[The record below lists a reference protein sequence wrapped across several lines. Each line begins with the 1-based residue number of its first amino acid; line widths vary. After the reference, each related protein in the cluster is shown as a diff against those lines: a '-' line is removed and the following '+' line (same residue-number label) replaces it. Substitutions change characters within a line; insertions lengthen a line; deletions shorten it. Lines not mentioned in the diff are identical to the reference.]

1 MNIASTIKAVL
12 PPAFRPVLAR
22 IEASPL
28 AYRLARGAF
37 WSLSGALIA
46 RGLGLLASV
55 LVARVLGKEGYGEL
69 GIVQSTLGMFGTL
82 AGFGLGMTAT
92 KFIAQY
98 RTTDPARAGR
108 IRALSSAFAWVSS
121 SATAAVLF
129 VLAPWLADRT
139 LAAPQLTGLL
149 QAGSLF
155 LLLTAVNGAQMGALS
170 GFESFKMVAKISLLS
185 GLANFPLMVGG
196 VYLAGLQGA
205 VWGMVAAAAINWL
218 LNHIAIRRECS
229 AAGVPYTYTGCWTE
243 QAVLWQFSLPALISG
258 MLFSPTEWVLNTM
271 LVNQPGGYGQMGVF
285 SAAKQWHV
293 LILYLPN
300 VLSATTLPVLSN
312 LLGENKRKQYMQML
326 VLNSLL
332 LTGVAAAAALPVC
345 LLSRTIM
352 GMYGKDFAGAW
363 QVLVYVAVYSV
374 LWASNIVV
382 GQAMWSTG
390 ASKEAMLFA
399 GLRSVILLASGALLV
414 RYGASGLA
422 LAMLV
427 TYVIQTIYL
436 IPYVKYKSARYFAG
450 ADAPGLGE
458 AKPLFAGARK

>member
-185 GLANFPLMVGG
+185 GLANFPLM
-196 VYLAGLQGA
+196 GLIGIL
-205 VWGMVAAAAINWL
+205 V
-218 LNHIAIRRECS
+218 
-229 AAGVPYTYTGCWTE
+229 
-243 QAVLWQFSLPALISG
+243 SLPSFLY
-258 MLFSPTEWVLNTM
+258 SPFQHT
-271 LVNQPGGYGQMGVF
+271 
-285 SAAKQWHV
+285 HC
-293 LILYLPN
+293 
-300 VLSATTLPVLSN
+300 
-312 LLGENKRKQYMQML
+312 
-326 VLNSLL
+326 
-332 LTGVAAAAALPVC
+332 GVAF
-345 LLSRTIM
+345 SSDGI
-352 GMYGKDFAGAW
+352 F
-363 QVLVYVAVYSV
+363 S
-374 LWASNIVV
+374 
-382 GQAMWSTG
+382 
-390 ASKEAMLFA
+390 
-399 GLRSVILLASGALLV
+399 
-414 RYGASGLA
+414 
-422 LAMLV
+422 
-427 TYVIQTIYL
+427 
-436 IPYVKYKSARYFAG
+436 
-450 ADAPGLGE
+450 
-458 AKPLFAGARK
+458 